1 MACGINLKYDFIA
14 EVLHRAGYKTAAL
27 GKVRPPACLPACTAL
42 LPASPDAS
50 AWRTRA
56 T

>member
-27 GKVRPPACLPACTAL
+27 GKVRLPACLPARL
-42 LPASPDAS
+42 SYPPPLPAFG
-50 AWRTRA
+50 
-56 T
+56 

>member
-27 GKVRPPACLPACTAL
+27 GKVRLPARLSYPPL
-42 LPASPDAS
+42 LPAF
-50 AWRTRA
+50 R
-56 T
+56 

>member
-27 GKVRPPACLPACTAL
+27 GKVRLPAQL
-42 LPASPDAS
+42 SYPPPLPAFG
-50 AWRTRA
+50 
-56 T
+56 